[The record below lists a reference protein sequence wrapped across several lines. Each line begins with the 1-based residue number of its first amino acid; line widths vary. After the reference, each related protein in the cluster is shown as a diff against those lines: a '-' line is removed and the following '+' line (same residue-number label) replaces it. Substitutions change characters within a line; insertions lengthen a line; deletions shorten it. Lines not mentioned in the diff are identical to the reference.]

1 MDHMQRVESLVDRV
15 KDLLRWID
23 DRFNATI
30 LASVKFAMPPTF
42 SYVFSN
48 LGMATVL
55 CFAIACITGLP
66 LLLYYK
72 PSPWDMAYDSIRF
85 LTENVAFGHLLRGV
99 HYHASNGMVLFS
111 IIHAIYVFFKRLYKG
126 RFDFLWVT
134 GVALGVVTIILAF
147 TGYTL
152 IFNDRAVEAQNI
164 MLGMAETV
172 HPIMKSLLAGTGLND
187 RALRLYGFHIG
198 IIPAIMLVLIGLHL
212 PRSLRISAPMAIG
225 IVGVLFVAT
234 GIFPAELGPKFDP
247 KVTPEFMPPEWYFLW
262 VFALLRTWAPVLW
275 VGIALPGALVVI
287 MMAIPWLDRG
297 RRPKLT
303 DRPEFAVIG
312 VTSIVYWIYLTFRAT
327 IGVGPPAQQIPPV
340 EVVGVFLLIL
350 GASTFVFRLL
360 TPWLKNKPRA
370 KKKPSAGYLPENL
383 PLVILAL
390 VILTQ
395 AALLWAF
402 SSAFIQGNTEIAAL
416 SMGFVIIGLGVAQHV
431 YAVSY
436 PK

>member
-1 MDHMQRVESLVDRV
+1 MQKVESLVGRV

-23 DRFNATI
+23 DRFNATV
-30 LASVKFAMPPTF
+30 LASVKFDMPPTF

-48 LGMATVL
+48 LGMATIL
-55 CFAIACITGLP
+55 CFAIACMTGLP

-85 LTENVAFGHLLRGV
+85 LTENVAFGHLLRGI

-126 RFDFLWVT
+126 RFDFLWIT
-134 GVALGVVTIILAF
+134 GVLLGVVTIILAF

-225 IVGVLFVAT
+225 VVGVLFVAT

-247 KVTPEFMPPEWYFLW
+247 QVTPEFMPPEWYFLW

-312 VTSIVYWIYLTFRAT
+312 VTSIVYWIYLTFRAL
-327 IGVGPPAQQIPPV
+327 IGVGPPAQQILPA

-350 GASTFVFRLL
+350 GASTFVLRLL

-370 KKKPSAGYLPENL
+370 KKKPSTGYLQGNL

-390 VILTQ
+390 VILAQ

-431 YAVSY
+431 YAASY

>member
-1 MDHMQRVESLVDRV
+1 MQRVESLVDRV

-312 VTSIVYWIYLTFRAT
+312 VTSIVYWIYLTFRAQM
-327 IGVGPPAQQIPPV
+327 GVGPPAQQIPPV